1 MKFINLR
8 KFPKEAFS
16 TSQKIQNESASIAGK
31 INSEADLTELYKAIE
46 KISFRMDLYIPPVL
60 LAFWIWL
67 AFPNL
72 EAWPYLLP
80 EFNNFFSNPPALF
93 GEPGWLRL
101 TLQTL
106 FLCGLTLL
114 LFLPM
119 IVATHELLHLLALPQ
134 KIFHPQTKI
143 LYWFRKTGPQFAVK
157 VGGSVTREQ
166 WIWIS
171 LFPLLILSVLPFVLL
186 LCGMRLDLTFGAI
199 AAANAGLSS
208 LDILKSYAQWKYRRR
223 GERIHISD

>member
-8 KFPKEAFS
+8 KYPKEAFS
-16 TSQKIQNESASIAGK
+16 TSQKIQNESASIADQ
-31 INSEADLTELYKAIE
+31 INTEADLNEAYKSIE

-60 LAFWIWL
+60 LALWIWL

-80 EFNNFFSNPPALF
+80 TLNHFFSHPPAIF
-93 GEPGWLRL
+93 GGPGLL
-101 TLQTL
+101 QFTLQAL
-106 FLCGLTLL
+106 FSCLL
-114 LFLPM
+114 AIFFIFP
-119 IVATHELLHLLALPQ
+119 IVAAHELLHLLALPH
-134 KIFHPQTKI
+134 KIFHPQTKL
-143 LYWFRKTGPQFAVK
+143 LYWFKKTGPQFAIK

-186 LCGMRLDLTFGAI
+186 VCGVRLDLTFGAV

-208 LDILKSYAQWKYRRR
+208 LDILKSYAQWKYRQR